1 MLQEDN
7 KPTTMVIVL
16 DGSLE
21 YVTQVRR
28 KSDLVERKNKL
39 EAAVDVNKFQIHFIR
54 VHCILSYRI
63 ILYHALNP
71 LTEYEIFEFQISK
84 DLLEFS
90 KKQSSKRI
98 FSLKLVEGALSS
110 CRLSSCS
117 HVFFPPLLTL
127 LSIFSVKRILLLCR
141 KPVMCV
147 QDLHFIQYAFK

>member
-1 MLQEDN
+1 
-7 KPTTMVIVL
+7 MVIVL
-16 DGSLE
+16 DGRPE
-21 YVTQVRR
+21 YVTQVWR
-28 KSDLVERKNKL
+28 KSGLVERKSKL

-63 ILYHALNP
+63 ILHHALNP

-117 HVFFPPLLTL
+117 HVFFSSTFVTVK
-127 LSIFSVKRILLLCR
+127 LSIFSVKRILLFCR
-141 KPVMCV
+141 KPVLCV
-147 QDLHFIQYAFK
+147 QEVHFI